1 MPLPRIIAFKAL
13 LPASLLRGRSSTTA
27 FRPNISQ
34 WSFYH
39 SRGWSIARGFIS
51 SSPARDADSQH
62 KPRPSNRPLEG
73 RLASPQ
79 PETVNNSSR
88 AVIISALPHDVSVT
102 EVLESIAR
110 TAPVGAISSA
120 FLLPRPPRRVYD
132 SKAAA
137 QGPPARDNMLGPA
150 VKVNFNQRGSALRLI
165 RLARE
170 KVFQVRNKT
179 PYVSEDR
186 KGFLRSGD
194 TKLLPL
200 SQYNQTRVL
209 ILEGAPNVKGF
220 DEATIRQLLRSDAT
234 AMHHARSLGDLSE
247 SVITKTVDNGQRRME
262 WRFFSYSDQALPFKK
277 VIKAHFGNRLS
288 VRHGRDPCCPLKLW
302 EAERRRNQGHSKA
315 LSGAKKRQE
324 YSENPTWTS
333 GMEGVSESLE
343 SPTEA
348 SKLATEHIQK

>member
-1 MPLPRIIAFKAL
+1 M
-13 LPASLLRGRSSTTA
+13 
-27 FRPNISQ
+27 
-34 WSFYH
+34 
-39 SRGWSIARGFIS
+39 
-51 SSPARDADSQH
+51 
-62 KPRPSNRPLEG
+62 
-73 RLASPQ
+73 
-79 PETVNNSSR
+79 
-88 AVIISALPHDVSVT
+88 
-102 EVLESIAR
+102 ESIAR